1 MTHRSRTQ
9 LLVAIG
15 LIEGLFPLL
24 ARGLFDG
31 RTLLAPA
38 VHLPAPW
45 WWLVSAS
52 ILVAC
57 VVGIVVVNRPRAG
70 ST

>member
-1 MTHRSRTQ
+1 MSRKGRIE

-52 ILVAC
+52 VLVAC
-57 VVGIVVVNRPRAG
+57 AVGVVVLDQRR
-70 ST
+70 

>member
-1 MTHRSRTQ
+1 VTHKGRTQ
-9 LLVAIG
+9 LLVAVG

-45 WWLVSAS
+45 WWLISAGFLIGS
-52 ILVAC
+52 
-57 VVGIVVVNRPRAG
+57 VVGLIAG
-70 ST
+70 DRRR

>member
-1 MTHRSRTQ
+1 MQ
-9 LLVAIG
+9 LLFAIG
-15 LIEGLFPLL
+15 LVEGVFPLL

-57 VVGIVVVNRPRAG
+57 AVGLVVLDQRR
-70 ST
+70 

>member
-1 MTHRSRTQ
+1 MQ
-9 LLVAIG
+9 LLFAIG
-15 LIEGLFPLL
+15 LVEGLFPLL

-31 RTLLAPA
+31 RTLLAPT

-57 VVGIVVVNRPRAG
+57 AVGLVVLDQRR
-70 ST
+70 

>member
-1 MTHRSRTQ
+1 MQ
-9 LLVAIG
+9 LLFAIG
-15 LIEGLFPLL
+15 LVEGVFPLL

-38 VHLPAPW
+38 VHLPDPW
-45 WWLVSAS
+45 WWLVSAT

-57 VVGIVVVNRPRAG
+57 AVGLVVLDPRE
-70 ST
+70 

>member
-1 MTHRSRTQ
+1 MQ
-9 LLVAIG
+9 LLFAIG
-15 LIEGLFPLL
+15 LVEGVFPLL

-38 VHLPAPW
+38 VHLPDPW
-45 WWLVSAS
+45 WWLVSAT

-57 VVGIVVVNRPRAG
+57 AVGLVVLDQRE
-70 ST
+70 

>member
-1 MTHRSRTQ
+1 MQ
-9 LLVAIG
+9 LLFAIG
-15 LIEGLFPLL
+15 LVEGVFPLL

-31 RTLLAPA
+31 RTLLAPT

-57 VVGIVVVNRPRAG
+57 AVGLVVLDQRR
-70 ST
+70 

>member
-1 MTHRSRTQ
+1 VTRRGQIQ
-9 LLVAIG
+9 LVAAIG
-15 LIEGLFPLL
+15 LIEGLAPLV

-38 VHLPAPW
+38 VHLPDPW
-45 WWLVSAS
+45 WWLVSAT

-57 VVGIVVVNRPRAG
+57 AVGVVVLDQRG
-70 ST
+70 

>member
-1 MTHRSRTQ
+1 MQ
-9 LLVAIG
+9 LLAAIG

-52 ILVAC
+52 ILAAC
-57 VVGIVVVNRPRAG
+57 VVGLVALDQRR
-70 ST
+70 

>member
-1 MTHRSRTQ
+1 MTRQRQIQ
-9 LLVAIG
+9 LVAAIG
-15 LIEGLFPLL
+15 LIEGLAPLV

-45 WWLVSAS
+45 WWLVSAA

-57 VVGIVVVNRPRAG
+57 AVGVVLERRR
-70 ST
+70 T

>member
-1 MTHRSRTQ
+1 MTRRGQMQ
-9 LLVAIG
+9 LLFAIG
-15 LIEGLFPLL
+15 LVEGVFPLL

-57 VVGIVVVNRPRAG
+57 AVGLVVLDQRR
-70 ST
+70 

>member
-1 MTHRSRTQ
+1 MTHRGQMQ
-9 LLVAIG
+9 LLFAIG
-15 LIEGLFPLL
+15 LVEGVFPLL

-57 VVGIVVVNRPRAG
+57 AVGLVVLDQRR
-70 ST
+70 

>member
-1 MTHRSRTQ
+1 MTHKGRLQ

-15 LIEGLFPLL
+15 LIEGAAPLV

-38 VHLPAPW
+38 VHLPPPW
-45 WWLVSAS
+45 WWLVSAT

-57 VVGIVVVNRPRAG
+57 VVGIVVLEQRRA
-70 ST
+70 

>member
-1 MTHRSRTQ
+1 MSRQGQIQ
-9 LLVAIG
+9 LLVAIAV
-15 LIEGLFPLL
+15 IEGLFPLL

-31 RTLLAPA
+31 RTLLAPT

-52 ILVAC
+52 VLVAC
-57 VVGIVVVNRPRAG
+57 AVGAVVLDQRR
-70 ST
+70 